1 MIGAIIFGGIHT
13 GLLLG
18 LLGFG
23 IALPIVDAVRN
34 RREIHTTAAKR

>member
-23 IALPIVDAVRN
+23 IALPVVDAMRE
-34 RREIHTTAAKR
+34 RREIHTTAKR